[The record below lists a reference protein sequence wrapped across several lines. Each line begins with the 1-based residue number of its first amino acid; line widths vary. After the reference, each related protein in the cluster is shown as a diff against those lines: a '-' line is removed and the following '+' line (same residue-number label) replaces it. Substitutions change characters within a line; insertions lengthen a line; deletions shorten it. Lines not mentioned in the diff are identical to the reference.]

1 MSTVQT
7 AGQAKEI
14 NGRAGHWLFVEG
26 KDNEAFDPVVLKALL
41 LANDLPAVN
50 VGALGSCDDIRQAAK
65 AMVHQ
70 HPSYYFLID
79 RDGRSHDFVS
89 KSWRSFPDLTTYNLL
104 VWRRRELEN
113 YFLDPSYL
121 KASQYLVKSEDEL
134 AAKIQKIAQQRLFLD
149 AANLVL
155 LELRDGLMSPP
166 EAAFRQPE
174 QFQDRS
180 AALAQ
185 LLQCQGLSEKKAKTA
200 KLVESSYIE
209 SRFDAWLNRMTAG
222 RTTLEYGCGEW
233 LDLMSGKEMF
243 NAVVNEA
250 FKVKKIDGSLLTG
263 KDKNKEVVRKL
274 LELPLNSQPQDFQE
288 LVNLIK
294 QRVQ

>member
-41 LANDLPAVN
+41 ANDLPAVN
-50 VGALGSCDDIRQAAK
+50 VRALGSCEDIRQAAK
-65 AMVHQ
+65 AMVHM

-89 KSWRSFPDLTTYNLL
+89 KSWSSFPDLTTYNLL

-121 KASQYLVKSEDEL
+121 KASQYLVISEDEL
-134 AAKIQKIAQQRLFLD
+134 AAKIQNNAQQRLFLD

-155 LELRDGLMSPP
+155 LELRDELMRPP

-180 AALAQ
+180 TALAK
-185 LLQCQGLSEKKAKTA
+185 LLGCQGLAEKKSETA
-200 KLVESSYIE
+200 RLVEPSLIE
-209 SRFDAWLNRMTAG
+209 SRFDTWLDRMSDG
-222 RTTLEYGCGEW
+222 RTKLEYGYGQW
-233 LDLMSGKEMF
+233 LELMSGKEMF

-250 FKVKKIDGSLLTG
+250 FKVKKIDGSFLTG

-274 LELPLNSQPQDFQE
+274 LELPLHLQPQDFQE

-294 QRVQ
+294 RRVG